1 MLCLAENAALALIA
15 EGNEASHVKKNDAAG
30 ITAARTEKARP
41 FSRGQLLF
49 GCRLSLESGSGG
61 GGTENEGSR

>member
-1 MLCLAENAALALIA
+1 MPSGERGSGVNSGR
-15 EGNEASHVKKNDAAG
+15 ERSKSRKKNDAAG

-49 GCRLSLESGSGG
+49 GCRLSLESGPGG